1 MQQNLIVLMFP
12 SFNRA
17 HASLHLNGREYFIRC
32 EVLLLPL
39 LSFSLHE
46 AIKLINNES
55 EEIFTIT
62 SEARCNSFLGSS
74 QNLYF
79 INAHKFE
86 MKIEIPQEWKSG
98 KASVRIHI
106 DFI

>member
-1 MQQNLIVLMFP
+1 M
-12 SFNRA
+12 
-17 HASLHLNGREYFIRC
+17 
-32 EVLLLPL
+32 LLLPL